1 MKKTIEFLVTGP
13 VTTKRVAGQMYVIN
27 KDEQLN
33 YIDDG
38 TPMETLEKEHSVSKT
53 DAGKVDPMIDEGQS
67 LGLKPH
73 DPIDLDSSEAERPT
87 TNQSQSP
94 PPTLDD
100 IERSAVMM
108 LF

>member
-53 DAGKVDPMIDEGQS
+53 DAAKVDPMIDEGQS